1 MFITLVF
8 ALNQIQPDTG
18 DSGSGSQLEPFRP
31 LTSGTNT
38 ANNIGN
44 VLDQICG
51 DVYNLLPPV
60 AMLLV
65 IAGAVT
71 YAAGQFAGAEM
82 RARATGWATAMLV
95 GALFAFLIVLLLGGF
110 LKTLMTTAGISTTF
124 TCGGAFP

>member
-8 ALNQIQPDTG
+8 AFNPNDPNTPNIPSFPSLPPSNQP
-18 DSGSGSQLEPFRP
+18 SS
-31 LTSGTNT
+31 NT
-38 ANNIGN
+38 DNIGS
-44 VLDQICG
+44 VLDTICG
-51 DVYNLLPPV
+51 QVYNLLPPV

-95 GALFAFLIVLLLGGF
+95 GALFAFVIVLLLGGF
-110 LKTLMTTAGISTTF
+110 LKTLMNQAGITTTF
-124 TCGGAFP
+124 TCGGAFKP

>member
-1 MFITLVF
+1 MFIALVF
-8 ALNQIQPDTG
+8 ALNPNNPGNTPNMPPVLPPPPSTQPN
-18 DSGSGSQLEPFRP
+18 
-31 LTSGTNT
+31 TNT
-38 ANNIGN
+38 GNIGGT
-44 VLDQICG
+44 LDTICG

-95 GALFAFLIVLLLGGF
+95 GALFAFVIVLLLGGF

-124 TCGGAFP
+124 TCGGVFK

>member
-8 ALNQIQPDTG
+8 ALNPNIPPNTPNTPSVPNPPSNQP
-18 DSGSGSQLEPFRP
+18 SS
-31 LTSGTNT
+31 NT
-38 ANNIGN
+38 ANDIGS
-44 VLDQICG
+44 VLDTICG
-51 DVYNLLPPV
+51 QVYDLLPPV

-95 GALFAFLIVLLLGGF
+95 GAIFAFVIVLLLGGF